1 MLNKINL
8 DHSNVSI
15 TMKYDDLVALMNDCV
30 KTTMKLVGE
39 EEKAKENKIWYSTAE
54 AAKKCSVSTSTIN
67 RWKHQGYLPANTIGG
82 RDYYNEEDIK
92 KILAA

>member
-1 MLNKINL
+1 MFRTFNF
-8 DHSNVSI
+8 DESNVSI

-30 KTTMKLVGE
+30 KSTIKWFRD

-54 AAKKCSVSTSTIN
+54 AAKKCSVGTSTIN

-82 RDYYNEEDIK
+82 RDYYSEEDIK

>member
-1 MLNKINL
+1 MIRTVKIE
-8 DHSNVSI
+8 DSNVNI
-15 TMKYDDLVALMNDCV
+15 TMPYGELVALMNDCV
-30 KTTMKLVGE
+30 KTTMKLVRE

-54 AAKKCSVSTSTIN
+54 AANKCSVSTSTIN

-82 RDYYNEEDIK
+82 RDYYSEEDIK

>member
-1 MLNKINL
+1 MFRTFNF
-8 DHSNVSI
+8 DESNVSI

-54 AAKKCSVSTSTIN
+54 AAKKCSVGTSTIN

-82 RDYYNEEDIK
+82 RDYYSEEDIK

>member
-1 MLNKINL
+1 MIKTVKIE
-8 DHSNVSI
+8 DSNVNI
-15 TMKYDDLVALMNDCV
+15 TMPYGELVALMNDCV
-30 KTTMKLVGE
+30 KTTMKLVRE

-67 RWKHQGYLPANTIGG
+67 RWKHAEYLPAKTIGG
-82 RDYYNEEDIK
+82 RDYYSEEDIK

>member
-15 TMKYDDLVALMNDCV
+15 TVKYDDLVAAVNDCFNAA
-30 KTTMKLVGE
+30 MKMFRD
-39 EEKAKENKIWYSTAE
+39 EEKAKENKIWYSTAQ
-54 AAKKCSVSTSTIN
+54 AAKKCSVGTSTIN
-67 RWKHQGYLPANTIGG
+67 RWKLSGYLPAKTIGG
-82 RDYYNEEDIK
+82 RDYYSEEDIK

>member
-1 MLNKINL
+1 MIRTVKIE
-8 DHSNVSI
+8 DSNVNI
-15 TMKYDDLVALMNDCV
+15 TMPYGELVALMNDCV

-54 AAKKCSVSTSTIN
+54 AAKKCSVGTSTIN
-67 RWKHQGYLPANTIGG
+67 RWKHSGYLPAKTIGG
-82 RDYYNEEDIK
+82 RDYYSEEDIK

>member
-15 TMKYDDLVALMNDCV
+15 TVKYDDLFAAVNDCFNAA
-30 KTTMKLVGE
+30 MKRFRE

-54 AAKKCSVSTSTIN
+54 AAKKCSVGTSTIN
-67 RWKHQGYLPANTIGG
+67 RWKHKGYLPANTIGG
-82 RDYYNEEDIK
+82 RDYYSEEDIK

>member
-1 MLNKINL
+1 MKTFKI
-8 DHSNVSI
+8 DDCNVNI
-15 TMKYDDLVALMNDCV
+15 TMPYGEFIAIMNDCV
-30 KTTMKLVGE
+30 RTTIKMVGE

>member
-1 MLNKINL
+1 MNYKFNLNE
-8 DHSNVSI
+8 SNVSI

>member
-1 MLNKINL
+1 MNRVINL
-8 DHSNVSI
+8 EQSNVSI
-15 TMKYDDLVALMNDCV
+15 TVKYDDLVAAINDCLNV
-30 KTTMKLVGE
+30 AIKRIKE

-54 AAKKCSVSTSTIN
+54 AAKKCSVGTSTIN

-82 RDYYNEEDIK
+82 RDYYSEEDIK

>member
-1 MLNKINL
+1 MFRTFTF
-8 DHSNVSI
+8 DESNVSI
-15 TMKYDDLVALMNDCV
+15 TMKYDDLVAAVNDCFNAA
-30 KTTMKLVGE
+30 MKMFRE

-54 AAKKCSVSTSTIN
+54 AAKKCSVGTSTIN

-82 RDYYNEEDIK
+82 RDYYSEEDIK

>member
-1 MLNKINL
+1 MLRRFNFNE
-8 DHSNVSI
+8 SNVSI
-15 TMKYDDLVALMNDCV
+15 TMTYGELVALMNDCV
-30 KTTMKLVGE
+30 KTTMKLVRE

-82 RDYYNEEDIK
+82 RDYYSEEDIK

>member
-1 MLNKINL
+1 MLRTVKIE
-8 DHSNVSI
+8 DSNVNI
-15 TMKYDDLVALMNDCV
+15 TLPYGELVALMNDCV

-54 AAKKCSVSTSTIN
+54 AAKKCSVGTSTIN
-67 RWKHQGYLPANTIGG
+67 RWKHSGYLPAKTIGG
-82 RDYYNEEDIK
+82 RDYYSEEDIK

>member
-1 MLNKINL
+1 MTKPINFE
-8 DHSNVSI
+8 DCNVNI
-15 TMKYDDLVALMNDCV
+15 TMPYGEYLAIMNECV
-30 KTTMKLVGE
+30 RTTIKLVKE

-67 RWKHQGYLPANTIGG
+67 RWKHAEYLPAKTIGG
-82 RDYYNEEDIK
+82 RDFYSEDDIK

>member
-1 MLNKINL
+1 MIRTVKIE
-8 DHSNVSI
+8 DSNVNI
-15 TMKYDDLVALMNDCV
+15 TMPYGELVALMNDCV
-30 KTTMKLVGE
+30 KTTMKLVRE

-67 RWKHQGYLPANTIGG
+67 RWKHKGYLPANTIGG
-82 RDYYNEEDIK
+82 RDYYSEEDIK